1 MILDPAHQ
9 AVAPSPTLDDL
20 FRRAGVRHPDA
31 VALIDPPNREHF
43 TDGTPRKLTYAQAD
57 RAISAISARL
67 RSLGLPTDAV
77 VALQLPNTVESV
89 LAFLGIIRA
98 GMIAAPLPL
107 LWQCHDITA
116 ALRGTGARAI
126 LTCARAGRLAP
137 AEVAVQ
143 VAAELFSIRH
153 VCAFGAAL
161 PDGVAP
167 FDDVFTVETDGAG
180 ATARLADFAAYV
192 AAVTFDVTAGGIVP
206 LARNHRQLMAG
217 GLSAYAAAGLEQDAT
232 TLSALPLSSFAGLA
246 LTLLP
251 WLMSGGTLALHH
263 GFEAAS
269 FVEQARER
277 HDAAVLP
284 GPALATLADAGV
296 LDAAKTVLALWRAP
310 ERPAATPLST
320 VNAELVDVAS
330 FGETGLI
337 AARRTLGAA
346 PSPFFCGQ
354 INVTIDGDTTPV
366 IETAR
371 SAAGTLMLRGPMVPA
386 QAFPLGAKI
395 QLASGDF
402 IDTGQPCRY
411 AADARS
417 LIATG
422 AVPGIA
428 AVGGYRFVTRELD
441 ALAESLKADTTIMA
455 LPQELTGERLA
466 GHARDST
473 EVIDALRR
481 RGVNPLIAGAFRRH
495 VA

>member
-1 MILDPAHQ
+1 
-9 AVAPSPTLDDL
+9 
-20 FRRAGVRHPDA
+20 
-31 VALIDPPNREHF
+31 
-43 TDGTPRKLTYAQAD
+43 
-57 RAISAISARL
+57 
-67 RSLGLPTDAV
+67 
-77 VALQLPNTVESV
+77 
-89 LAFLGIIRA
+89 
-98 GMIAAPLPL
+98 
-107 LWQCHDITA
+107 
-116 ALRGTGARAI
+116 
-126 LTCARAGRLAP
+126 
-137 AEVAVQ
+137 
-143 VAAELFSIRH
+143 
-153 VCAFGAAL
+153 
-161 PDGVAP
+161 
-167 FDDVFTVETDGAG
+167 
-180 ATARLADFAAYV
+180 
-192 AAVTFDVTAGGIVP
+192 
-206 LARNHRQLMAG
+206 
-217 GLSAYAAAGLEQDAT
+217 
-232 TLSALPLSSFAGLA
+232 
-246 LTLLP
+246 
-251 WLMSGGTLALHH
+251 
-263 GFEAAS
+263 
-269 FVEQARER
+269 
-277 HDAAVLP
+277 
-284 GPALATLADAGV
+284 
-296 LDAAKTVLALWRAP
+296 
-310 ERPAATPLST
+310 
-320 VNAELVDVAS
+320 
-330 FGETGLI
+330 LI

-386 QAFPLGAKI
+386 QAFPRGAKI